1 MNLTAQVTIDR
12 YQVFNLDPR
21 DLKNYI
27 TTQLADILINELIK
41 NMTITSHTNFNDNST
56 TYVGSI
62 STSPYIHNIGAN
74 GPIGT
79 STIAA
84 SSLNS
89 NSSYSQINMRV
100 VEYTKNGKVTRVEL
114 QKYDESD
121 NNWVKIPRI
130 KIEE

>member
-21 DLKNYI
+21 YLKNYI
-27 TTQLADILINELIK
+27 TTQLADILTNEFIK

>member
-1 MNLTAQVTIDR
+1 MNLVAQVTIDR

-21 DLKNYI
+21 DLKSYI
-27 TTQLADILINELIK
+27 TTQLADILTNEFIK
-41 NMTITSHTNFNDNST
+41 NMTITSHTNFNDNSI

-62 STSPYIHNIGAN
+62 SASPYIYNIGAN
-74 GPIGT
+74 GPIGS

-114 QKYDESD
+114 QKYDES
-121 NNWVKIPRI
+121 NNDWVKIPRI